1 MQLAQYAAT
10 VANGGKRV
18 APHLVDS
25 IYDNDGTTGLGT
37 LSKTIETNVLNK
49 VNISNSEMSLLQQG
63 FYQVVNS
70 TSGYATGTH
79 MSGNV
84 TIAGK
89 TGTAETYAVDN
100 GNVITTVNLS
110 VLAYDYSTSDDSKI
124 AVAVI
129 IPHLTS
135 DESHPN
141 QLIARDI
148 INLYMSTYANQ

>member
-1 MQLAQYAAT
+1 MA
-10 VANGGKRV
+10 
-18 APHLVDS
+18 
-25 IYDNDGTTGLGT
+25 
-37 LSKTIETNVLNK
+37 
-49 VNISNSEMSLLQQG
+49 LLQQG

-79 MSGNV
+79 MRGNV

-110 VLAYDYSTSDDSKI
+110 VLAYDYSRSDDSKI

-135 DESHPN
+135 DENHPN